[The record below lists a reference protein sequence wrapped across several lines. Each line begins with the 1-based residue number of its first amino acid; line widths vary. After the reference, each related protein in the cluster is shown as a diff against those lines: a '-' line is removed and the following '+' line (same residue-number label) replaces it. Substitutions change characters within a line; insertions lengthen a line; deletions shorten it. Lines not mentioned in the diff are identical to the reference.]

1 MANFWENDEV
11 VELVVQPEVTVEA
24 PKAETTGTNF
34 WDKDTVVGLID
45 LATTPQEPAPV
56 SEDPDRQ
63 FFQSGVPEEQRM
75 PEPEST
81 QDFDTTIMSFV
92 EQNEGRKNV
101 PYQDTKGLWTVG
113 VGHLL
118 GKTLPPAYKN
128 PDGTPRT
135 LTDQEV
141 QGLFE
146 TDYAKHKAE
155 AAQLPMF
162 SELDNLGQQALIDL
176 TFNMGPTKFNEKK
189 WPKFFTALKNKDLD
203 TAAKELKNSKWFN
216 EVASRAPKVI
226 NLIEGASFN

>member
-1 MANFWENDEV
+1 MANFWDNDEV
-11 VELVVQPEVTVEA
+11 VELVVEPEVTVEA

-45 LATTPQEPAPV
+45 LATTPETPAPV

-63 FFQSGVPEEQRM
+63 FLQSGVTVDQRM
-75 PEPEST
+75 FEPEKDYDS
-81 QDFDTTIMSFV
+81 TIMSFV

-135 LTDQEV
+135 LDDQEV

-146 TDYAKHKAE
+146 ADYAKHKAE

-162 SELDNLGQQALIDL
+162 SELDAIGQQALIDL
-176 TFNMGPTKFNEKK
+176 TFNMGPTKFNERK
-189 WPKFFTALKNKDLD
+189 WPKFFTALTNKDLE
-203 TAAKELKNSKWFN
+203 TAAKELEHYKQLN
-216 EVASRAPKVI
+216 EVASRAPNVNDRI
-226 NLIEGASFN
+226 NGAADN